1 MPNINK
7 SVLNNNMGF
16 IQLKFFDCADKN
28 IDQEKIISER
38 FNKVPNFENT
48 NQKLFLDEN
57 NTFKYDNSICPNCGA
72 YKIIKKGMITK
83 NKQNINGKTTEFKE
97 QQYQCKKCGK
107 KFGIKNNPLIGEHKQ
122 FLQEIID
129 KIPGIMKIGY
139 QSLRKISKYFEVF
152 LGIRISHQT
161 IKNWSNKNHEETINN
176 EEFEYSGYYL
186 YDEQFLKLNRVR
198 HYRLTLFDAIL
209 NVPVSERIVRRR
221 IPKNTKKFILD
232 STKNKPFI
240 CLTTD
245 LFPMYRNVADEI
257 GVNHQLCTFHLFQTI
272 HHKLKVYCRRNKING
287 KERDYIYEN
296 AQELKDCFRQNS
308 TKEAIEHFKLYLQ
321 NYRAI
326 PVVLKDFI
334 RKHIINHFHRYVQ
347 HLDDENIEKT
357 SNKVE
362 NYYRQTNPEI
372 IKKLY
377 KTKNGILTFLDY
389 QMKNWT
395 EKHLKIK
402 YSYKILQ
409 TQKKRKKVE
418 S

>member
-1 MPNINK
+1 MTKQILNA
-7 SVLNNNMGF
+7 LNNNIDF
-16 IQLKFFDCADKN
+16 IQLKLCDFSEEI
-28 IDQEKIISER
+28 IDQEKLISER
-38 FNKVPNFENT
+38 LNKSPNIENT

-57 NTFKYDNSICPNCGA
+57 NTFKYDVPICPVCGSR
-72 YKIIKKGMITK
+72 KIIKKGTITK

-97 QQYQCKKCGK
+97 QQYKCKNCGK
-107 KFGIKNNPLIGEHKQ
+107 RFGIYNNPLIGKNKQ

-129 KIPGIMKIGY
+129 KIPGIMEIGY
-139 QSLRKISKYFEVF
+139 QSLRKISKYFEIF

-161 IKNWSNKNHEETINN
+161 IRNWSNKNHEETINN

-186 YDEQFLKLNRVR
+186 YDEQFLRLNGVR

-209 NVPVSERIVRRR
+209 NIPVSERIVRRR

-232 STKNKPFI
+232 STENKPFI

-257 GVNHQLCTFHLFQTI
+257 GVKHQLCTFHLFQTI
-272 HHKLKVYCRRNKING
+272 NHKLKVYCRRNKING
-287 KERDYIYEN
+287 KKRDYIYEN
-296 AQELKDCFRQNS
+296 AQELKNCFRQNS
-308 TKEAIEHFKLYLQ
+308 KKEAIEQFKQYLQ

-334 RKHIINHFHRYVQ
+334 RKHIINHFHRYVE
-347 HLDDENIEKT
+347 HLDDENIERT

-362 NYYRQTNPEI
+362 NYYRQTNPEK

-395 EKHLKIK
+395 EKHIKIK
-402 YSYKILQ
+402 
-409 TQKKRKKVE
+409 
-418 S
+418 

>member
-1 MPNINK
+1 M
-7 SVLNNNMGF
+7 
-16 IQLKFFDCADKN
+16 
-28 IDQEKIISER
+28 
-38 FNKVPNFENT
+38 
-48 NQKLFLDEN
+48 
-57 NTFKYDNSICPNCGA
+57 
-72 YKIIKKGMITK
+72 
-83 NKQNINGKTTEFKE
+83 
-97 QQYQCKKCGK
+97 
-107 KFGIKNNPLIGEHKQ
+107 
-122 FLQEIID
+122 D

-139 QSLRKISKYFEVF
+139 QSLRKISKYFEIF

-186 YDEQFLKLNRVR
+186 YDEQFLRLNGVR

-209 NVPVSERIVRRR
+209 NIPVSERIVRRR

-232 STKNKPFI
+232 STEYKPFI

-308 TKEAIEHFKLYLQ
+308 TKEAIEKFKQYLQ
-321 NYRAI
+321 NYMAI

-347 HLDDENIEKT
+347 HLDDENIERT

-389 QMKNWT
+389 QMENWT
-395 EKHLKIK
+395 EKHIKIK
-402 YSYKILQ
+402 
-409 TQKKRKKVE
+409 
-418 S
+418 

>member
-1 MPNINK
+1 M
-7 SVLNNNMGF
+7 
-16 IQLKFFDCADKN
+16 
-28 IDQEKIISER
+28 
-38 FNKVPNFENT
+38 
-48 NQKLFLDEN
+48 
-57 NTFKYDNSICPNCGA
+57 
-72 YKIIKKGMITK
+72 
-83 NKQNINGKTTEFKE
+83 
-97 QQYQCKKCGK
+97 
-107 KFGIKNNPLIGEHKQ
+107 
-122 FLQEIID
+122 
-129 KIPGIMKIGY
+129 
-139 QSLRKISKYFEVF
+139 
-152 LGIRISHQT
+152 
-161 IKNWSNKNHEETINN
+161 
-176 EEFEYSGYYL
+176 
-186 YDEQFLKLNRVR
+186 
-198 HYRLTLFDAIL
+198 TLFDAVL

-232 STKNKPFI
+232 STKDKPFI

-245 LFPMYRNVADEI
+245 LFPMYRNVSDEI

-296 AQELKDCFRQNS
+296 AQELKNCFWQNS
-308 TKEAIEHFKLYLQ
+308 TKEAIEHFKQYLL

-402 YSYKILQ
+402 
-409 TQKKRKKVE
+409 
-418 S
+418 

>member
-1 MPNINK
+1 MTKQILNALNSNID
-7 SVLNNNMGF
+7 F
-16 IQLKFFDCADKN
+16 IQLKLFDFSDEK

-38 FNKVPNFENT
+38 LNKMPNFENT

-57 NTFKYDNSICPNCGA
+57 NTFKYDTPICPDCGA
-72 YKIIKKGMITK
+72 HKIIKKGTITK

-122 FLQEIID
+122 FLQEIMD

-139 QSLRKISKYFEVF
+139 QSLRKISKYFEIF

-186 YDEQFLKLNRVR
+186 YDEQFLRLNGVR
-198 HYRLTLFDAIL
+198 HYRLTLFDAVL

-232 STKNKPFI
+232 STKDKPFI

-245 LFPMYRNVADEI
+245 LFPMYRNVSDEI

-272 HHKLKVYCRRNKING
+272 HHKLKVYCRRNK
-287 KERDYIYEN
+287 
-296 AQELKDCFRQNS
+296 RQNS
-308 TKEAIEHFKLYLQ
+308 TKEAIEHFKQYLL

-402 YSYKILQ
+402 
-409 TQKKRKKVE
+409 
-418 S
+418 